1 MTTKYGVLIALEG
14 LDGSG
19 KTTLINH
26 LAQYYKSHGLDVI
39 QTAEP
44 GGTPFGRQLRE
55 ILLSETGAALSHTTQ
70 ALLLAAARRHHVET
84 VIQPALAQGQIILC
98 DRFTLS
104 TRVYQPECAAMDTL
118 INLGARDIA
127 PDLTLVLDIDYATAR
142 QRLATRNGVDLNH
155 FDKAH
160 ESLFNIRR
168 GILNDWVGKNLG
180 SCTRI
185 RADHPTSI
193 VQETAEMY
201 INDLLTELNL
211 FTPPTA

>member
-19 KTTLINH
+19 KTTLINN
-26 LAQYYKSHGLDVI
+26 LTRYYQSHGLNVL

-44 GGTPFGRQLRE
+44 GGTDLGRQLRE
-55 ILLSETGAALSHTTQ
+55 ILLSDAGASLSHTTQ
-70 ALLLAAARRHHVET
+70 ALLLATARRHHVET
-84 VIQPALAQGQIILC
+84 VIQPALARGKIIIC

-104 TRVYQPECAAMDTL
+104 TRAYQPECVAMDTL
-118 INLGARDIA
+118 INIGARDIA
-127 PDLTLVLDIDYATAR
+127 PDLTLVLDIDFATSR
-142 QRLATRNGVDLNH
+142 QRLRDRQPSDLNH
-155 FDKAH
+155 LDKAH

-168 GILNDWVGKNLG
+168 GILNDWVGKNPG
-180 SCTRI
+180 SCVRI

-201 INDLLTELNL
+201 INDLLAELNL

>member
-19 KTTLINH
+19 KSTMAAH
-26 LAQYYKSHGLDVI
+26 LTRYYQSHGLNVL

-44 GGTPFGRQLRE
+44 GGTDLGRQLRE
-55 ILLSETGAALSHTTQ
+55 ILLSDAGASLSHTTQ
-70 ALLLAAARRHHVET
+70 ALLLATARRHHVET
-84 VIQPALAQGQIILC
+84 VIQPALARGQLILC

-104 TRVYQPECAAMDTL
+104 TRVYQSTCTELDTL
-118 INLGARDIA
+118 IDIGARDIV

-142 QRLATRNGVDLNH
+142 QRLGKRTGVDLNH
-155 FDKAH
+155 FDEAH

-168 GILNDWVGKNLG
+168 GILNDWVEKNRNTCL
-180 SCTRI
+180 RI
-185 RADHPTSI
+185 HASHPQSI

-201 INDLLTELNL
+201 INDLMAELRF
-211 FTPPTA
+211 FTPASA